1 MPPTTYDTI
10 IIGMGMAGLTA
21 AVFTARAALKTL
33 VIGDIKRS
41 QLAYAQIVGNYLGT
55 DDKSGMEILEMGKE
69 QAEKHGAETLIDEV
83 VHLGKLEHLGKV
95 EDWTFLVKTS
105 SQKEFRAKTLII
117 ASGVSFKQAGIKGEK
132 EFLGKGVH
140 TCVACDGIFYKGKK
154 VFVIGN
160 GNLAAEEAL
169 QLLAYT
175 KDVTI
180 CSNGKELDIA
190 NELKERIA
198 KEGISAIKDR
208 IIEIRGD
215 KFLKSLLTKEQ
226 KEVQID
232 GVFTAMGAATALFFA
247 QSLAIATDENGFII
261 TDREGRTDVKGVY
274 AAGGCTGGYE
284 QIAKSAGEGCNAAIS
299 VIRDLKGLAR
309 YADQT

>member
-1 MPPTTYDTI
+1 MLTLMVYDTI

-69 QAEKHGAETLIDEV
+69 QAEKHGAETLIDEA
-83 VHLGKLEHLGKV
+83 VHLGKK
-95 EDWTFLVKTS
+95 DDNTFLVKTS
-105 SQKEFRAKTLII
+105 SQKEFKAKTLII
-117 ASGVSFKQAGIKGEK
+117 ASGAAFKQTGIKGEK

-247 QSLAIATDENGFII
+247 QSLAIATDENGFIVI
-261 TDREGRTDVKGVY
+261 DRECRTDVKGVY

-299 VIRDLKGLAR
+299 VIRELKGLTR